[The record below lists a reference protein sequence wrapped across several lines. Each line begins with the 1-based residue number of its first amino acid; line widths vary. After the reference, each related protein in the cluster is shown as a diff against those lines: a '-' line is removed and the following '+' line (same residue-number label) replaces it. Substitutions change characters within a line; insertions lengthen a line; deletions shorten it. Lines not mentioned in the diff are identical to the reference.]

1 MNEQFR
7 LAWNFVEYTSKAVF
21 LTGKA
26 GTGKTTF
33 LRKLVAESAKAV
45 VVVAPTGVAAVNA
58 GGVTI
63 HSFFQLPLSVYVLG
77 SVQKGVRFNMSK
89 EKLRIIRAM
98 DLLVIDEISMVR
110 SDLLDAVDAT
120 LRRYRG
126 NPLPFG
132 GVQLLMIGDLQQLSP
147 VVPEEEWEVLKPYY
161 DTPFFFGAKALTR
174 LDYVTVELTEVFRQ
188 SGDPRFISL
197 LNNVR
202 DDCLTDVD
210 IRLLNACYNPLF
222 TPENGDGYIRL
233 TTHNYLAD
241 NYNSRALDALPGE
254 AFELE
259 ASVDG
264 DFPEQAWPVSG
275 RLVLKCGA
283 QVMFLRND
291 PDLRYFNGKIGT
303 VVDYDPQAGVMVQ
316 CPDDSQPI
324 RVEMAEWENTKYSVD
339 EASHEIRSTVIG
351 KFRQVPLRPAWA
363 ITIHKSQGLTFDR
376 VVIDA
381 GAAFAPGQVYVAL
394 SRCRTLAGV
403 VLATRI
409 SPSSISTDLDVAR
422 YLLRQRNECRPA
434 LERHEQAMTDY
445 QRELLCELYDCRCVS
460 EPFEKIR
467 DTVGRMGHMFV
478 ATLSRLDDVSERM
491 QTDITA
497 IAARWCSYI
506 KATDN
511 AGLVSEHFR
520 GVEKRGSKYFLDKLD
535 EIVVPCCGEAAR
547 IKSGNKVLQKRVN
560 EYVDEMQLRLNIK
573 MLLLRYFSERDFSVP
588 EYLRARRKATLIAAN
603 PPKKIRKK
611 RKPKDN
617 E

>member
-33 LRKLVAESAKAV
+33 LRKLVADSAKSV

-63 HSFFQLPLSVYVLG
+63 HSFFQLPLSVYVPG
-77 SVQKGVRFNMSK
+77 SVRRGLRFSMSK

-126 NPLPFG
+126 NPAPFG

-147 VVPEEEWEVLKPYY
+147 VVPPDEWEVLKSYY
-161 DTPFFFGAKALTR
+161 DTPFFFGAKALAC

-188 SGDPRFISL
+188 SGDARFLAL

-202 DDCLTDVD
+202 DNCLTEAD
-210 IRLLNACYNPLF
+210 IRFLNHCYNPLF
-222 TPENGDGYIRL
+222 TPENGEGYIRL

-241 NYNSRALDALPGE
+241 NYNRRALEALPGE
-254 AFELE
+254 TFELE
-259 ASVDG
+259 ASVEG
-264 DFPEQAWPVSG
+264 EFPEQAWPASG
-275 RLVLKCGA
+275 RLVLKRGA

-291 PDLRYFNGKIGT
+291 PNLRYFNGKIGT
-303 VVDYDPQAGVMVQ
+303 VVDYDPQEGVTVQ

-324 RVEMAEWENTKYSVD
+324 RVEVAEWENAKYSVD
-339 EASHEIRSTVIG
+339 ETSQEIRSTVIG
-351 KFRQVPLRPAWA
+351 TFRQVPLRTAWA
-363 ITIHKSQGLTFDR
+363 ITIHKSQGLTFDK

-409 SPSSISTDLDVAR
+409 SPASISTDPDVAR
-422 YLLRQRNECRPA
+422 YMLRQRDECRPA
-434 LERHEQAMTDY
+434 LERHEQAMTEY

-467 DTVGRMGHMFV
+467 DTVGRMGRAFIT
-478 ATLSRLDDVSERM
+478 TLSRLDDVSARM

-497 IAARWCSYI
+497 IAARWCAYI
-506 KATDN
+506 RGTND
-511 AGLVSEHFR
+511 AGLACEKFR
-520 GVEKRGSKYFLDKLD
+520 GVEKRGAKYFLDKLD
-535 EIVVPCCGEAAR
+535 DIVVPCCGEIAR
-547 IKSGNKVLQKRVN
+547 INSGNKVLQKRFD
-560 EYVDEMQLRLNIK
+560 EYMTEMRLALNIK
-573 MLLLRYFSERDFSVP
+573 MLLLRYFSDRDFSVP
-588 EYLRARRKATLIAAN
+588 EYLRARRKATLIASN
-603 PPKKIRKK
+603 PEKKTRKK
-611 RKPKDN
+611 RKPKVN